1 MNKANLSLDSL
12 APFFQKLEQLTKLQ
26 RILIYVGT
34 ILAFLGA
41 FAYFFYFPKHE
52 QINKLDQDL
61 ASAVKKLDK
70 AKRNAMQLNK
80 YRNQMKNAQE
90 QFRVVMKALPEKEEI
105 PSLLASISQSGKDA
119 GLDFKSFKPK
129 PEVAKDF
136 YAEIPVNI
144 NVSGNYH
151 NVAIFFDKVANLDRI
166 VNIQDINMKPLK
178 GGEIINTTCT
188 AVTYKFIDPKKQKKS
203 KKRKK
208 RKK

>member
-1 MNKANLSLDSL
+1 MNKAKLSLDSL
-12 APFFQKLEQLTKLQ
+12 APFFQKVEQLTKLQ
-26 RILIYVGT
+26 RLLIYIGT

-41 FAYFFYFPKHE
+41 FAYFFYFPKQE
-52 QINKLDQDL
+52 QINRLDQDL
-61 ASAVKKLDK
+61 AATVKELDK

-90 QFRVVMKALPEKEEI
+90 QFRVVMKALPENEEI

-119 GLDFKSFKPK
+119 GLDFNSFKPRT
-129 PEVAKDF
+129 EVDKDF
-136 YAEIPVNI
+136 YAEIPVSINI
-144 NVSGNYH
+144 SGNYH

-166 VNIQDINMKPLK
+166 VNIQDINMKPQK
-178 GGEIINTTCT
+178 GGDIINITCT